1 MQLVKT
7 TAAEGFPLQ
16 FSWGS
21 AIGARVLYDSTVQS
35 LKLSADKNKAELRMT
50 AEAGNGLVVER
61 VYTLITATT

>member
-21 AIGARVLYDSTVQS
+21 AIGARVLYNSDVQS
-35 LKLSADKNKAELRMT
+35 LKLSADKTKAELRMT
-50 AEAGNGLVVER
+50 GRSREWAAG
-61 VYTLITATT
+61 